1 MKAPT
6 WHSETLPEV
15 KTPSPAGWLRLVLR
29 VLALLTV
36 IGVGLVVLGL
46 LRLVER
52 PIWGA
57 HRPITPY
64 VTQAVCRV
72 GLIILGLRLKVS
84 GRPMARAGALVSN
97 HISWIDVFAINAT
110 TRVCFV
116 AKSEVAGWPGIGLLA
131 RVTGT
136 AFVKREAAEAGTQR
150 DLLRQRIRD
159 GFLLAFFPEGTT
171 TDGLQVLPFKSA
183 LFAAFTDMPACAAI
197 QPLTL
202 RYVAPPGADARHY
215 GWWGDMALAE
225 HFRTVLSHSGRG
237 SVILTYHPPL
247 ARDLLKDRKA
257 MARTAEAMVRNGLH
271 EPTP

>member
-29 VLALLTV
+29 VLVLLTV

-52 PIWGA
+52 PVWGA

-183 LFAAFTDMPACAAI
+183 LFAAFTDMPALRGAPRGGRAA
-197 QPLTL
+197 LWL
-202 RYVAPPGADARHY
+202 VGRYGAGGALQDRAVAIGPWFGDPDLSSPAGARFA
-215 GWWGDMALAE
+215 
-225 HFRTVLSHSGRG
+225 
-237 SVILTYHPPL
+237 
-247 ARDLLKDRKA
+247 
-257 MARTAEAMVRNGLH
+257 
-271 EPTP
+271 